1 MTIHRLY
8 TRRGDQGQTSLAGGQ
23 RVSKSDLRVEA
34 YGTVDE
40 LNSFLGL
47 LVTYL
52 SDHDAQCVEQV
63 QHALFQVGAS
73 LATPYASVDDIPP
86 IPSTLATTLEQEMD
100 RMSALLPERHGFTIP
115 GGNRAAAT
123 AHVCCTV
130 CRRAERRVVALA
142 AQEAVSPSVLQLL
155 NRLSDY
161 LFQLALYLH
170 VDKH

>member
-100 RMSALLPERHGFTIP
+100 RMSLSYPS
-115 GGNRAAAT
+115 AT
-123 AHVCCTV
+123 ASLSPAAIGLPQQPMSAALSAGGLS
-130 CRRAERRVVALA
+130 AE
-142 AQEAVSPSVLQLL
+142 S
-155 NRLSDY
+155 
-161 LFQLALYLH
+161 
-170 VDKH
+170 